1 MNKEERDYYNFLK
14 ALPEDAFD
22 NWLEKASDEELDLA
36 DRLFDEVKFSKLDE
50 VEDLSD
56 AQSVLKQFTLKG

>member
-1 MNKEERDYYNFLK
+1 MNKTERDYYNFLVS
-14 ALPEDAFD
+14 LPEDAFD
-22 NWLEKASDEELDLA
+22 NWLEKATNEELDLA
-36 DRLFDEVKFSKLDE
+36 DRLFDEVKFGKLDE